1 METLCPLRAGNSA
14 MLSFPAIKAVALVG
28 EDRVKTLS

>member
-14 MLSFPAIKAVALVG
+14 MLSFQAIKAVALVG
-28 EDRVKTLS
+28 AGTESKL